1 MQLSDR
7 LEKIISLIDRG
18 NRLLD
23 VGCDHG
29 YLAIEAIRRG
39 IVPEAICS
47 DVRRGPLD
55 RAKAHVAEAG
65 LADKIRLRLTDGL
78 NGLAPDEAETLVIA
92 GMGGMLMMSILE
104 KAFQDPGNGIYE
116 LRQMVLEPQSD
127 LPSFREMIDRTS
139 FRIKDEFL
147 VLDRG
152 KYYFIFDLC
161 PRGKK
166 EAVRQDPI
174 FSFPLL
180 DRRDLVY
187 RDYLEKEYQKNEDII
202 RKLTDE
208 STVTA
213 IKRCQAL
220 KEENEKIREVISKCY
235 R

>member
-7 LEKIISLIDRG
+7 LEKIVSLIDAG

-29 YLAIEAIRRG
+29 YLAIEAVRRG
-39 IVPEAICS
+39 IVPRAICS
-47 DVRRGPLD
+47 DVRKGPLD

-65 LADKIRLRLTDGL
+65 LTDKIKLRLTDGL
-78 NGLAPDEAETLVIA
+78 DGLVPDEAETLVIA

-104 KAFQDPGNGIYE
+104 KAFQDPGNGIHG

-139 FRIKDEFL
+139 FRIRDEFL

-161 PRGKK
+161 PGEK
-166 EAVRQDPI
+166 EETKGQDPF
-174 FSFPLL
+174 FSLPLL
-180 DRRDLVY
+180 QRRDPVY
-187 RDYLEKEYQKNEDII
+187 RDYLEKEYRKNQDII

-213 IKRCQAL
+213 LNRCQAL
-220 KEENEKIREVISKCY
+220 KEENKKIREVIDKC
-235 R
+235 